1 MSALCSVL
9 GIPSFSFSPWS
20 LPRSSIDCLDHLI
33 HAMAYLKSL
42 LASALLLSTATAH
55 FQLISPPSLPG
66 AEDQATAP
74 CGGGK
79 ADLSQNTA
87 TDFHVDG
94 QHVQLFLGHAQGTWL
109 IRATLDDK
117 AAGNWTQVFPIF
129 QQSGRGNFCEPA
141 VTVPQ
146 EWAGKKGFIG
156 LNSNAG
162 DGILYLVRL
171 DV

>member
-1 MSALCSVL
+1 
-9 GIPSFSFSPWS
+9 
-20 LPRSSIDCLDHLI
+20 
-33 HAMAYLKSL
+33 MAYLKSL
-42 LASALLLSTATAH
+42 IASALLLSTATAH
-55 FQLISPPSLPG
+55 FQLISPPALPG
-66 AEDQATAP
+66 NADDQGTAP

-79 ADLSQNTA
+79 PDLSQNTA

-141 VTVPQ
+141 VTLPQ
-146 EWAGKKGFIG
+146 EWVGKKGFIG

-162 DGILYLVRL
+162 DGVLYQVRL
-171 DV
+171 NVILHICDMGY